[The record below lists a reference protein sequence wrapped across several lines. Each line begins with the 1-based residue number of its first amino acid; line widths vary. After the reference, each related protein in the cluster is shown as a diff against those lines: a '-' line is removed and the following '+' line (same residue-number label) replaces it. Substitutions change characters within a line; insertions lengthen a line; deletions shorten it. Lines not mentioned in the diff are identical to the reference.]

1 MFKVSIPLSLDMAH
15 KLFYKAKLSNVI
27 QIKDEGAEDF
37 FEFARNDIMLNQWIS
52 AEFTEPE
59 KKLKNKLSFFG
70 IIKDS
75 VVHKVDGLIGL
86 NYIKYLSITKE
97 SGTLDFKVTDKL

>member
-1 MFKVSIPLSLDMAH
+1 MAH

-52 AEFTEPE
+52 AEFTEPDH
-59 KKLKNKLSFFG
+59 N
-70 IIKDS
+70 
-75 VVHKVDGLIGL
+75 
-86 NYIKYLSITKE
+86 
-97 SGTLDFKVTDKL
+97 